1 MVLELNVKQRISKG
15 IVQTNYYEI
24 WKTKLY
30 SSFKYH
36 VWGADLTD
44 MQLLSK
50 YSKEIRFLL
59 TVIDI
64 YSKYAWAASL
74 KVKKGITITSAF
86 QKICMSLIANQKK
99 HG

>member
-1 MVLELNVKQRISKG
+1 MSNKELVKELYKPIITKFGKR
-15 IVQTNYYEI
+15 
-24 WKTKLY
+24 KLY

-64 YSKYAWAASL
+64 YSKYAWAVSL
-74 KVKKGITITSAF
+74 EVKKGITITSAF
-86 QKICMSLIANQKK
+86 QKICMSLLANQRK
-99 HG
+99 HW